1 MGETQYGHYC
11 CYYLADGNSLGR
23 QWSCLLGVILSVQR
37 KRSCLIPAMTRQW
50 WELYTISLCLLNV
63 SNYFHCLITSMTRKP
78 RPIFISPTE
87 TWRIEECSVGT
98 ERIYK
103 ICFLEIKGSGGM
115 KEFHGVKLR
124 CCVVWC
130 GAGDPPQCLMFVSHN
145 GNLLITVRN
154 TIKWMKN
161 IG

>member
-1 MGETQYGHYC
+1 MYIDSKFSYC
-11 CYYLADGNSLGR
+11 ALQSSLINLFTVIIDQIIYKIIKNFRHKIGQLQMIILPCACCGFFQQSTGGR
-23 QWSCLLGVILSVQR
+23 RGWWVQWLRSLSLTIL
-37 KRSCLIPAMTRQW
+37 
-50 WELYTISLCLLNV
+50 SLCLLNV

-124 CCVVWC
+124 C
-130 GAGDPPQCLMFVSHN
+130 GAGVVLVTPHN
-145 GNLLITVRN
+145 V
-154 TIKWMKN
+154 
-161 IG
+161 

>member
-1 MGETQYGHYC
+1 MIILPVVDFSSKVQAGWWVQW
-11 CYYLADGNSLGR
+11 LRSL
-23 QWSCLLGVILSVQR
+23 SLTIL
-37 KRSCLIPAMTRQW
+37 
-50 WELYTISLCLLNV
+50 SLCLLNV

-124 CCVVWC
+124 CAAVWC
-130 GAGDPPQCLMFVSHN
+130 WWPPTMFNVCIPQWQLAHYSKKYYQMDEKHRVRK
-145 GNLLITVRN
+145 GRN
-154 TIKWMKN
+154 TANNVK
-161 IG
+161 